1 MRLFCALCGRVTLS
15 PAVMVGQEPIGPKC
29 AKKAG
34 LLPLAKRKGS
44 RVKALAPVKVERSN
58 QRNLDL
64 FECLVEVAV

>member
-1 MRLFCALCGRVTLS
+1 
-15 PAVMVGQEPIGPKC
+15 MVGQEPIGPKC